1 MAFTVDDLQEA
12 TSSAQIS
19 ESLVADSL
27 DTYHARDEL
36 FPGGEEE
43 ARAVEREVMLQ
54 IIDQR
59 WRDHLAD
66 MDYLRE
72 GINLRAMGQQD
83 PLVAWQREG
92 FEMFGQMMDSIDDD
106 YTRYV
111 MHVQVIAAPAAE
123 PDLAQA
129 SYQAAEDPSQGPS
142 ILDVFRSTG
151 EEAEPTGN
159 GSGAAGSVATQVAS
173 PRQSAGQPQAPAR
186 AAGAA
191 RAGANGRNGRNGR
204 EGRNIRNEQR
214 APRTAAPTDPE
225 AQVPIVKGAQQKLG
239 RNEPCWCGSGKK
251 FKLCHGAG

>member
-1 MAFTVDDLQEA
+1 
-12 TSSAQIS
+12 
-19 ESLVADSL
+19 
-27 DTYHARDEL
+27 
-36 FPGGEEE
+36 
-43 ARAVEREVMLQ
+43 
-54 IIDQR
+54 
-59 WRDHLAD
+59 
-66 MDYLRE
+66 
-72 GINLRAMGQQD
+72 MGQQD

-151 EEAEPTGN
+151 EDAEPAAN
-159 GSGAAGSVATQVAS
+159 GAAAASSLSTQVAS
-173 PRQSAGQPQAPAR
+173 PRQSSRRPQAPAR
-186 AAGAA
+186 ASGGA
-191 RAGANGRNGRNGR
+191 RANANGRTGREPRNGR
-204 EGRNIRNEQR
+204 DRNEQR

-225 AQVPIVKGAQQKLG
+225 AQVPIVKGTQQKLG